1 MSDKVSFFLTIVIFI
16 LSAANCVLNIIG
28 GNYALAVIWGIV
40 AVCNIIS
47 TVLRLKNK
55 K

>member
-1 MSDKVSFFLTIVIFI
+1 MNGKVSFILTIAIVV

-28 GNYALAVIWGIV
+28 GNYVLSVIWGIV
-40 AVCNIIS
+40 AVLNIVAI
-47 TVLRLKNK
+47 VLKIKQK